1 MNVRQTLSI
10 FFRHL
15 APERGRIA
23 VHLPCVLA
31 NGAMASLP
39 PFLAGV
45 FVNQLIRH
53 PQHAAFG
60 ATSAIEAVAIVGIVS
75 TILHFTRGYLST
87 LICERVGCRFQCA
100 LYEHLQR
107 LSADFYQINRV
118 GELTTRLTHDVND
131 GIRPL
136 YSQAAE
142 LLNGGAMLI
151 VAAACLAYVSV
162 PLFWIFSLLTF
173 LSLAVSQ
180 WALPIIIR
188 NFEEM
193 QNVNGRLNAQ
203 ITEAVSVHS
212 LVRAF
217 AREDEAQRRMQPLI
231 EERSN
236 HQIKAF
242 RFLWRFMVFVWS
254 FDIVSGPFLLLLLGA
269 LLYGRGITAG
279 SLVSALLYW
288 RMAGHYKFQV
298 TEGITG
304 VMSGLGSVRRA
315 AAFFEETPLV
325 ADLPNAPALPPGLGS
340 IEFDDVTFHY
350 PHQRDEFVLGPISLS
365 IPAGTRYALLGPS
378 GGGKTTLVQLL
389 GRIYDPGTGAIRIDG
404 HDIRSVTQLSLRQRI
419 GFMSQETQLFDG
431 TLRDNLLFAAPQAA
445 EAILQESMARAGL
458 ADFLASLPESL
469 ETVVGERGIRL
480 SGGQRQRLALA
491 RLLLLDPEIVVL
503 DEPTSALDAATEAEI
518 WTSIEELLRGR
529 TQIVITHRISTAL
542 RAEQLAVIHHG
553 RLDGAGTAEEL
564 TRESALFR
572 ALCAAQKTAAEGG
585 S

>member
-1 MNVRQTLSI
+1 MTVRDTLSI

-15 APERGRIA
+15 GPERRWIV

-31 NGAMASLP
+31 NGAMASVP

-53 PQHAAFG
+53 PRQASFTAG
-60 ATSAIEAVAIVGIVS
+60 EAVVTVLVVGAIC
-75 TILHFTRGYLST
+75 TLLHFTRNYLST
-87 LICERVGCRFQCA
+87 LISERVGCRFQCA

-107 LSADFYQINRV
+107 LSADFYQVNRV
-118 GELTTRLTHDVND
+118 GEVTARLTHDVNN

-136 YSQAAE
+136 YPQAVE
-142 LLNGGAMLI
+142 LLNGAAML
-151 VAAACLAYVSV
+151 VAACTCLALVSV
-162 PLFWIFSLLTF
+162 PLFWVFAVLTF
-173 LSLAVSQ
+173 LSLAVGQ
-180 WALPIIIR
+180 WAIPIIIR
-188 NFEEM
+188 NFEEL

-217 AREDEAQRRMQPLI
+217 AREEEARRRMQPLI
-231 EERSN
+231 DARAA
-236 HQIKAF
+236 QQLKALA
-242 RFLWRFMVFVWS
+242 FLWRFMVFVWS

-288 RMAGHYKFQV
+288 RMAGNFKFQV

-325 ADLPNAPALPPGLGS
+325 ADRPYAPALPPGPGS
-340 IEFDDVTFHY
+340 IEFENVTFRY

-365 IPAGTRYALLGPS
+365 IPAGTRCALLGPS

-389 GRIYDPGTGAIRIDG
+389 GRIYDPAAGVIRIDG

-431 TLRDNLLFAAPQAA
+431 TLRDNLLFAAPQAD
-445 EAILQESMARAGL
+445 EATMQEAMARAGL
-458 ADFLASLPESL
+458 ETFLAVLPESL

-491 RLLLLDPEIVVL
+491 RLLLLDPEIIVL

-518 WTSIEELLRGR
+518 WASIEELLRGR

-542 RAEQLAVIHHG
+542 RAEWLAVIHHG
-553 RLDGAGTAEEL
+553 RLDASGTADDLRRKSELFRDLCATQHAEGAG
-564 TRESALFR
+564 R
-572 ALCAAQKTAAEGG
+572 
-585 S
+585 